1 MNWETLATIASLV
14 AALGV
19 LPSLLYLARQIRQA
33 SKATTASSM
42 DSWLADYNALSL
54 EIGRDVEF
62 ALLLRRGLR
71 DFDALGGT
79 DQLRFHAWMVSHLLN
94 AQNLFVQVGQGT
106 MHRDIADQILA
117 FNAAMLKTPGGSRW
131 WETAR
136 FIWRPTFVSHLDA
149 LISRTAP
156 ISDAWPFFLAE
167 CAPAKPA
174 GPTAIA

>member
-1 MNWETLATIASLV
+1 
-14 AALGV
+14 
-19 LPSLLYLARQIRQA
+19 
-33 SKATTASSM
+33 
-42 DSWLADYNALSL
+42 
-54 EIGRDVEF
+54 
-62 ALLLRRGLR
+62 
-71 DFDALGGT
+71 
-79 DQLRFHAWMVSHLLN
+79 MVSHLLN

>member
-1 MNWETLATIASLV
+1 MNWETLATIASLI

-42 DSWLADYNALSL
+42 DSWLADYNAIVL
-54 EIGRDVEF
+54 ELGRDGEF
-62 ALLLRRGLR
+62 ALLMRRGLR

-79 DQLRFHAWMVSHLLN
+79 DQFRFHAWMVSHLLN
-94 AQNLFVQVGQGT
+94 AQNLFMQLEQGT

-136 FIWRPTFVSHLDA
+136 FIWRPAFVSHLDA
-149 LISRTAP
+149 LISRAAP
-156 ISDAWPFFLAE
+156 ISDAWPFFLSE

-174 GPTAIA
+174 DPTAIA

>member
-1 MNWETLATIASLV
+1 
-14 AALGV
+14 
-19 LPSLLYLARQIRQA
+19 
-33 SKATTASSM
+33 
-42 DSWLADYNALSL
+42 
-54 EIGRDVEF
+54 
-62 ALLLRRGLR
+62 
-71 DFDALGGT
+71 
-79 DQLRFHAWMVSHLLN
+79 
-94 AQNLFVQVGQGT
+94 